1 MHYYQK
7 LQMGRIEKFKT
18 TLKLRGCA
26 ESTLNESTNESTKK
40 ASKKSIK
47 NSRLVVT
54 FRASTR

>member
-40 ASKKSIK
+40 KASKI
-47 NSRLVVT
+47 LGW
-54 FRASTR
+54 